1 MTPSTLVFDGHND
14 VLTRLYK
21 AGGIGIAE
29 GFLTGQDG
37 HIDLPKAKMGGFGG
51 GFFAI
56 WIPTPEELDDEI
68 EAMEAPQYDIPLPE
82 SIEAKEAIQIA
93 IEEAAILCRLEELG
107 ALKICVT
114 ATELRDCLESGK
126 MAAILHM
133 EGAEAID
140 PELHALEVF
149 YRAGLRSL
157 GPVWSRPTIF
167 GEGVPFRFPGSPD
180 IGGGLTG
187 LGLDLV
193 RRCNALGIMIDLSHI
208 TERGFWD
215 VAEHSTHPLVATH
228 SNAHALCPH
237 VRNLTDDQ
245 LGAIAGSDG
254 MVGVNFAASFLR
266 EDGRMID
273 DVPLEQMLRHFDHLI
288 SLVGEDRVGF
298 GSDFDG
304 AKVPQAIGDAS
315 GLRFLV
321 EAMRNH
327 GYDEV
332 LLKKLC
338 HGNWLRVLEKTW
350 GK

>member
-1 MTPSTLVFDGHND
+1 MISSTLVFDGHND
-14 VLTRLYK
+14 VLTRIYK
-21 AGGIGIAE
+21 AGGIATAE
-29 GFLTGQDG
+29 GFLIGQDG
-37 HIDLPKAKMGGFGG
+37 HIDLPKARKGGLGG

-56 WIPTPEELDDEI
+56 WIPTPEELDDDF

-82 SIEAKEAIQIA
+82 PVDAQEAVHVA
-93 IEEAAILCRLEELG
+93 IEQAAILFRLEALG
-107 ALKICVT
+107 ALKICIT
-114 ATELRDCLESGK
+114 AAELRSCLESGK

-140 PELHALEVF
+140 PELHALDIF

-157 GPVWSRPTIF
+157 GPVWSRSTIF

-180 IGGGLTG
+180 TGSGLTG
-187 LGLDLV
+187 LGMDLV

-208 TERGFWD
+208 TEKGFWD
-215 VAEHSTHPLVATH
+215 VAERSSHPLVATH

-245 LGAIAGSDG
+245 LRAIAESGG

-266 EDGRMID
+266 EDGRMIE
-273 DVPLEQMLRHFDHLI
+273 DVPLEQVVRHFDHLM
-288 SLVGEDRVGF
+288 SVLGEDHVGF

-304 AKVPQAIGDAS
+304 AKVPEAIGDAA
-315 GLRFLV
+315 GLPHLV
-321 EAMRNH
+321 DAMRRH
-327 GYDEV
+327 GYDDV

-338 HGNWLRVLEKTW
+338 HENWLRVLEKTW
-350 GK
+350 GA